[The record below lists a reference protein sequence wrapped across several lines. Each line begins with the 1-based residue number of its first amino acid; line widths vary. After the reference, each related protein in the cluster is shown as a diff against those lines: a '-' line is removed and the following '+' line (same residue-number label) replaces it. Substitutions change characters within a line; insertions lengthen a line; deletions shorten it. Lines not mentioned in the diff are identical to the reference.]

1 MLFKYFRHEIKT
13 LREERSQNKEQLTVE
28 WMSQSIAEIRKE
40 LIEVREISLN
50 ASREINEQR
59 IQWKDVD
66 DLKLE
71 LKLMKEGLQ
80 TNSLLIQELRDEFQ
94 QNEDENQRSFIRLQ
108 HQSEN
113 KDSNEDDGE
122 ENSVSTQLKTIY
134 LVYIH

>member
-1 MLFKYFRHEIKT
+1 MISKFFRHEIKT
-13 LREERSQNKEQLTVE
+13 LREERNANKEQLTVE
-28 WMSQSIAEIRKE
+28 WMSQSIAQIRKE

-59 IQWKDVD
+59 IQRKDVD
-66 DLKLE
+66 ELKLE

-94 QNEDENQRSFIRLQ
+94 QNEDENQRTFIRLQ

-113 KDSNEDDGE
+113 KDSNEEGGE
-122 ENSVSTQLKTIY
+122 ENSVSIE
-134 LVYIH
+134 